1 MLNLNSLLVII
12 FFTSGVGLF
21 HTIKEKETESITQA
35 THASLTT
42 TFMLYASSLD
52 TFKKSHPA
60 YTGRVSAQLSLPN
73 WLGKKPEIIMH
84 IDNGTGYVY
93 MPNKAHLYPSLMRAT
108 ENSSMIGITNDHHVI
123 TLSGQTN
130 KPPFIPKN
138 HIVYIR

>member
-1 MLNLNSLLVII
+1 M
-12 FFTSGVGLF
+12 GLF

-42 TFMLYASSLD
+42 IFILYAESLQA
-52 TFKKSHPA
+52 FKKSHPA
-60 YTGRVSAQLSLPN
+60 YTGRVSTQLSLPN
-73 WLGKKPEIIMH
+73 WLGKKPEIVIH
-84 IDNGTGYVY
+84 IDNCTGYVY
-93 MPNKAHLYPSLMRAT
+93 MPNKASLYPALMRAT

-123 TLSGQTN
+123 TFSAQTN